1 MNNQDLAFHY
11 VCTWDQAKE
20 IAGRFDR
27 YWVMNCGCREERGA
41 KCARSRM
48 DLCLMFREDSGGSGG
63 SGKKEISKAELEEIF
78 KEAKE
83 KHLVTRPFRNDE
95 DRTKI
100 EGMCFCCDDCCW
112 YFQKPTENISDK
124 GNLIENTTMDECTH
138 CGDCVE
144 VCYFKARN
152 MDDGE
157 LVLNRDECY
166 GCGLCAG
173 VCPTECIEMI
183 PRS

>member
-20 IAGRFDR
+20 IVGRFDR
-27 YWVMNCGCREERGA
+27 YWVQNCGCREERGA

-48 DLCLMFREDSGGSGG
+48 DLCLMFKPDIEGSGE

-124 GNLIENTTMDECTH
+124 GNLIENTKMDECTN

-173 VCPTECIEMI
+173 VCPTECIEMV
-183 PRS
+183 PRN